1 MMELRETKQHIKT
14 LSADDWNRL
23 FDLIPEIEQ
32 ETVYGEFD
40 QAPLPNGSPNLFF
53 PWEASPLVH
62 KTQSII
68 AELRLDPVYDWV
80 NWTEGRELLG
90 KPTTDYDSLDAI
102 SLCKLFTIM
111 TRQDRF
117 CDGYFISCFENGA
130 MLKILTA
137 LKSKVI
143 V

>member
-1 MMELRETKQHIKT
+1 MELEETKEHIKT

-23 FDLIPEIEQ
+23 FILIPEIEQ

-40 QAPLPNGSPNLFF
+40 QAPLSNGSPNLFY
-53 PWEASPLVH
+53 PWKSSVIVH
-62 KTQSII
+62 KIENII
-68 AELRLDPVYDWV
+68 TELSLAPVYDWI
-80 NWTEGRELLG
+80 NWTEGREVLG
-90 KPTTDYDSLDAI
+90 KPNTLYDSLDTI

-111 TRQDRF
+111 IRQDRF

-130 MLKILTA
+130 MLKVLKA
-137 LKSKVI
+137 LKAKVS